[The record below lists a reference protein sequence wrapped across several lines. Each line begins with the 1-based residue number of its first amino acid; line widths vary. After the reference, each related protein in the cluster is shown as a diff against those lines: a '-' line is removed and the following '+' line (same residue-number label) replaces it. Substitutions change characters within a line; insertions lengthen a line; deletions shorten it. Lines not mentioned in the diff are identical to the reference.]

1 MRHRNKVII
10 LIIVIVIAILVVI
23 GFSVY
28 SLVFNAGRDSEKK
41 KEQERKNQI
50 RENQIAQ
57 NQEIASQIYKDDVGK
72 ITNSIITNECPE
84 ITTKITDNLNS
95 NLKSICNLAPSS
107 ISKDNILKGGIAKA
121 VCSFLNINNL
131 DLQRY

>member
-1 MRHRNKVII
+1 MDEFIKYMTVALRNIINMFNPEII
-10 LIIVIVIAILVVI
+10 LV
-23 GFSVY
+23 
-28 SLVFNAGRDSEKK
+28 
-41 KEQERKNQI
+41 
-50 RENQIAQ
+50 
-57 NQEIASQIYKDDVGK
+57 
-72 ITNSIITNECPE
+72 NSIITNECPE
-84 ITTKITDNLNS
+84 ITTKITDRLNS